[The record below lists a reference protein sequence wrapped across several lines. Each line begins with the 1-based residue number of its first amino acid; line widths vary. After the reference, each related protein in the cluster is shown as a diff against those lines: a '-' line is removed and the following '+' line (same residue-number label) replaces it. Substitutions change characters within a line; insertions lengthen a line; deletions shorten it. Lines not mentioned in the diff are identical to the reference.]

1 MPHYGRV
8 TPLTVLTSA
17 RPLRHAL
24 TGLLLAAGLLTGCA
38 GEPAADRAAPS
49 SPAAATSDPP
59 QESTRE
65 TTATECLLVDRK
77 GLRLG
82 VTVPAGFSVTTTPQ
96 GGGDYAP
103 SQQVNLLAVAQRRN
117 ASGELPVVVVV
128 VYGYGPGERSGAD
141 ALEASVR
148 NFRQLVGSD
157 DAGGAVAARPTTI
170 AGRRGSAGGA
180 ADETAMDFQC
190 AGRQAGVPA
199 LVVGPGRAGV
209 AGPVRR
215 RDGRPRRHERPPVRD
230 RLPQRPQG
238 RRLLNAPPG
247 ELSVRRLC
255 GTARRRR
262 SAVSG
267 SARRSPGRAG

>member
-1 MPHYGRV
+1 V

-17 RPLRHAL
+17 RPLA
-24 TGLLLAAGLLTGCA
+24 GLLFAAGLLTGCA
-38 GEPAADRAAPS
+38 GEPATDRAAPS

-65 TTATECLLVDRK
+65 TTATECLLVERK

-128 VYGYGPGERSGAD
+128 VYGYGPGERSGTD

-180 ADETAMDFQC
+180 ADATAMDFQSPDGKP
-190 AGRQAGVPA
+190 ASLHWWSVPA
-199 LVVGPGRAGV
+199 GQESQGQFVVAMGARDDTSDRRFATAFRNGLKAG
-209 AGPVRR
+209 G
-215 RDGRPRRHERPPVRD
+215 
-230 RLPQRPQG
+230 
-238 RRLLNAPPG
+238 
-247 ELSVRRLC
+247 C
-255 GTARRRR
+255 
-262 SAVSG
+262 
-267 SARRSPGRAG
+267 